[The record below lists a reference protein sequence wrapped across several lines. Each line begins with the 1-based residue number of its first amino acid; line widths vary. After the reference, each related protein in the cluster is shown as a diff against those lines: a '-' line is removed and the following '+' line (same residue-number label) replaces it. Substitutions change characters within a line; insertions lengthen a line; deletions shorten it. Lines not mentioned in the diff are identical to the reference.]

1 MGGRMGKIKYEY
13 GEIKRIRSEIY
24 AIWEGGMGVGQKND
38 DTNEAVAAAKAV
50 AMIATITWVE

>member
-1 MGGRMGKIKYEY
+1 
-13 GEIKRIRSEIY
+13 
-24 AIWEGGMGVGQKND
+24 MGVGQKND